1 MYIFFVCLS
10 VVHSLYTIKMRLE
23 MMENSYRERCPADAV
38 RLFTD
43 TVFQG
48 AFFRDILYFRF

>member
-1 MYIFFVCLS
+1 
-10 VVHSLYTIKMRLE
+10 MRLE
-23 MMENSYRERCPADAV
+23 MMVENSYRERCPADAV

-48 AFFRDILYFRF
+48 DFFRDIVYFRFKHMLGVMDSVLYFIQI

>member
-1 MYIFFVCLS
+1 
-10 VVHSLYTIKMRLE
+10 MRLE
-23 MMENSYRERCPADAV
+23 MMENYYRERCPADAV